1 MKLII
6 GGSFQGKSAY
16 AAEYCSP
23 SPIVAD
29 GSTCTQEEIL
39 HCDILDHLHLY
50 IRRLLK
56 QLLRKMR
63 LKNKLTAFAKTILPC
78 ALYVMNW
85 AMVLYQ
91 WKHLTDA
98 IEKRWDAFAVT
109 LQNKRKKSSALSVEF
124 RLC

>member
-29 GSTCTQEEIL
+29 GSICTQEEIL

-50 IRRLLK
+50 IRRLLE
-56 QLLRKMR
+56 QS
-63 LKNKLTAFAKTILPC
+63 
-78 ALYVMNW
+78 VS
-85 AMVLYQ
+85 
-91 WKHLTDA
+91 
-98 IEKRWDAFAVT
+98 EKRDCRT
-109 LQNKRKKSSALSVEF
+109 NLQSLQKQSFHVH
-124 RLC
+124 CM